1 MHGDQILMASTPQL
15 EPAAALPAA
24 GRLRD
29 PGDLLLARLGHRLA
43 TGRLLLLDR
52 SQKTLLDK
60 EVKGLMAWHRQH
72 ELPIYARDLDALA
85 RAVASPMT
93 PAQVTLHWTAP
104 RPA

>member
-24 GRLRD
+24 DRLRD
-29 PGDLLLARLGHRLA
+29 PGDLLLARFGHRLA
-43 TGRLLLLDR
+43 TDDYFADR
-52 SQKTLLDK
+52 SQKTLLDR

-85 RAVASPMT
+85 KAVASPMT
-93 PAQVTLHWTAP
+93 PAQVTLHLTAP